1 MSYYAVIDYSDKS
14 KNICAG
20 SSINLRIFYYQGKSL
35 VGVEMY
41 SPEKIEQLKK
51 MRIPIIT
58 KYRYDVPMECLKR
71 PKRKIYFGV
80 IRI

>member
-20 SSINLRIFYYQGKSL
+20 GNINLRIFYYRGKSL
-35 VGVEMY
+35 VGVELY

-51 MRIPIIT
+51 IKIPIIT
-58 KYRYDVPMECLKR
+58 KYRYDIPTECLKK

-80 IRI
+80 VKL